1 MPKYKFKAMDINN
14 KKIHGYFIAQDD
26 DDLKAIIAN
35 QNYYLISYKKI
46 PESSQMFSFLEKI
59 KLRDFTLFC
68 RQFGIMLKAGLN
80 VDKTVYT
87 LKNSCKNQKLKGIL
101 EVVYNDLMKGKML
114 SESFAKYPKT
124 FPLFFRNMVEIGETS
139 GKLDVIF
146 VRLADYYEKEAKT
159 KTKVK
164 SALAYPIFLLVIAF
178 AALAVIAV
186 FVMPNFSDMFSQF
199 GADLPAISQLV
210 INVSNFIRSNIL
222 QILMYIILFI
232 IVFYLLGK
240 IKSVRRIYDKIKLNM
255 PFFKGMTIA
264 SITSM
269 FANGFSTLLN
279 SGIPLL
285 TCINTLSRLMGNK
298 IVEEKLL
305 VVKNEIASGR
315 SVAKSLETIDL
326 FPNMLV
332 EMISVGE
339 TTGNLE
345 EVLNK
350 VTSYFEDQLDEEI
363 KALTAAIEPV
373 MIMFIGVIVVIVL
386 LAIFLPMLD
395 LMSAIE
401 NSNSGY

>member
-1 MPKYKFKAMDINN
+1 MDINN

-26 DDLKAIIAN
+26 EDLKAIIAN

-46 PESSQMFSFLEKI
+46 AESSQMFSFLEKI

-87 LKNSCKNQKLKGIL
+87 LKNSCQNQKLKSIL

-139 GKLDVIF
+139 GKLDIIF

-159 KTKVK
+159 KSKVK
-164 SALAYPIFLLVIAF
+164 SAMSYPIFLICIAF
-178 AALAVIAV
+178 VALAIISL
-186 FVMPNFSDMFSQF
+186 FVMPNFADMFDQF
-199 GADLPAISQLV
+199 GADLPAVSQFVIDISD
-210 INVSNFIRSNIL
+210 FIRINIL
-222 QILMYIILFI
+222 NIILYVVLFI
-232 IVFYLLGK
+232 IIFYFLGK
-240 IKSVRRIYDKIKLNM
+240 IKGVRRLYDKIKLNM
-255 PFFKGMTIA
+255 PIFKNMTIA

-285 TCINTLSRLMGNK
+285 TCINTISRLMGNK
-298 IVEEKLL
+298 IVEEKLN

-326 FPNMLV
+326 FPNMLI

-339 TTGNLE
+339 STGNLE
-345 EVLNK
+345 EVLDK
-350 VTSYFEDQLDEEI
+350 VTVYFEDQLDEEI
-363 KALTAAIEPV
+363 KALTASIEPI
-373 MIMFIGVIVVIVL
+373 MIMVIGLIVVVVL
-386 LAIFLPMLD
+386 LAIFLPMLE

-401 NSNSGY
+401 GNNAGY